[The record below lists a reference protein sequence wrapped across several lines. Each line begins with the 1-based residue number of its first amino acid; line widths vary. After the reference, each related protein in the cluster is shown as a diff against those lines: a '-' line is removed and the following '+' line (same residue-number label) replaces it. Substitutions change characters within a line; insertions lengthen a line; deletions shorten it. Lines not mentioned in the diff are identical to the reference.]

1 MPIKKLLPQLFS
13 VMAPPYVQRFMPIK
27 KLLPQLCL
35 LLAAAFAVAGGQDKK
50 VPTAPKAKILTKKAV
65 PVAKE
70 ASKTDRMKALIAAA
84 KKQTTRKRAM
94 PKATGAMEAAQWR
107 ALAWRSDDGKIR
119 PDGMM
124 KARAQI
130 AEMNFRSRFSG
141 ESELW
146 VERGP
151 DNVPGRTRA
160 LVISPADRNVM
171 WTGAVGGGIWKTTD
185 GGANWTNLGDKI
197 ENLAICFMAID
208 PANPNILYAGTGEGY
223 FNGDAIQG
231 SGILKSV
238 DGGTTWNMIP
248 GTSQFAGVNRIAI
261 SPTDSNRILISVQY
275 GGLFRST
282 NGGTSFTKVQDSQV
296 GMMVTFHP
304 TDGNKAVATFL
315 DYSFSTGQWFH
326 RAMFS
331 TNGGANWTESAGLRF
346 NGFGSRIELAYAKSN
361 PDVIFANAAVDG
373 KIYRS
378 TDGGATFSVRTTSGS
393 VNSNWYN
400 NAIWVDPTNEN
411 VIVVSGTETFRSTNG
426 GTSLTQ
432 IGEGYIQTNTPHP
445 DNHSITADPGFDG
458 VNNRRVYICTDG
470 GVYRTDNIYSAS
482 KTTGWSWPSK
492 KVRTSQF
499 YGAAGDGATG
509 KIVGGTQDNGTHLL
523 TRASLDTDWIFGG
536 DGGWCAIDPT
546 DNNYQ
551 YGEYI
556 FLRIFRTTNGG
567 GNANYITSGL
577 GDAGNSA
584 NFIAPFV
591 LDPNNVNRMFAG
603 GASLWRSNN
612 LKAGTPTWTQIMSP
626 LTDYISA
633 VAVAPGNSEVVWVG
647 CNDGKVRKTSN
658 ALGTPTWTAIAG
670 LPNRYVGRIMI
681 DPTDSNKVTIGFGG
695 FEANN
700 LWQTTNGGTTWTSI
714 SGAGATALP
723 SAPIRG
729 IARHPD
735 NANVIY
741 VGTEVGI
748 LKTSNN
754 GASWSSVA
762 DGPVNVS
769 VDELT
774 YMANS
779 KTLLAAT
786 HGRGIWTLGP
796 IGVAVTGP
804 ASLESNTGGM
814 GTITIN
820 EPASSFGGQI
830 SLSSSSPAISVP
842 ATATISPRG
851 FNVQFP
857 IQANSVATTTPVTI
871 TATYGPNSGSVVVNV
886 VPGAIKTVTLS
897 PTSTFGGLADAT
909 GTVELKNPAPVGGAK
924 VTLSSS
930 NNAIALPRLTAV
942 TVAEG
947 ATTATFLVKVYSVST
962 STDVNITGSYAGS
975 SSTAKLRVLMP
986 KPARVGI
993 SPATAFGG
1001 DGSTMT
1007 GRVDLNAKAPAG
1019 SSITVNLTSA
1029 TVGSTL
1035 SFPATVTVPAGTN
1048 FATFPITHGIVT
1060 VRKTFGIKAD
1070 TATGNATGFAYIYP
1084 FQLSSVTVSP
1094 NSVVGGSGAVV
1105 TGTVTLVQNAP
1116 AGGLTVT
1123 LKSNTGSAVVPASV
1137 VIAAGTKTATFNIT
1151 HSKVAA
1157 DKIVTISAFYAG
1169 AGKAT
1174 TLTLKK

>member
-1 MPIKKLLPQLFS
+1 MPLRKL
-13 VMAPPYVQRFMPIK
+13 V
-27 KLLPQLCL
+27 PQLCL
-35 LLAAAFAVAGGQDKK
+35 LLAAAFAAAGDPVKK
-50 VPTAPKAKILTKKAV
+50 VPAPHKNKVLVKKAIAV
-65 PVAKE
+65 PQE

-84 KKQTTRKRAM
+84 KKQITRKRAL

-119 PDGMM
+119 PDGLA
-124 KARAQI
+124 KARAQM
-130 AEMNFRSRFSG
+130 AEMNFRSRFAG

-160 LVISPADRNVM
+160 LIVSPTDRNVM

-185 GGANWTNLGDKI
+185 GGVNWSNLGDKI
-197 ENLAICFMAID
+197 ENLAICSMAID
-208 PANPNILYAGTGEGY
+208 PANPSIMYAGTGEGY
-223 FNGDAIQG
+223 FNIDAIQG

-238 DGGTTWNMIP
+238 DGGTTWNMMP

-261 SPTDSNRILISVQY
+261 SPTDSNNILVSVQY

-282 NGGTSFTKVQDSQV
+282 NGGTSFTKVLNSQV
-296 GMMVTFHP
+296 GMMVAFHP
-304 TDGNKAVATFL
+304 TDGTKAVATFL
-315 DYSFSTGQWFH
+315 DYNFSTGQWFH

-331 TNGGANWTESAGLRF
+331 TNSGASWTESAGLTV

-361 PDVIFANAAVDG
+361 PSVVYANAAADG
-373 KIYRS
+373 RIYRS
-378 TDGGATFSVRTTSGS
+378 TDGGANFSVRTTSGS

-411 VIVVSGTETFRSTNG
+411 VVVVCGTQTFRSTNG
-426 GTSLTQ
+426 GTSLIQ
-432 IGEGYIQTNTPHP
+432 IGDGYIQTNTPHP

-470 GVYRTDNIYSAS
+470 GVYRTDNIYTAS
-482 KTTGWSWPSK
+482 KTAGWSWPTK

-523 TRASLDTDWIFGG
+523 TRDSLDTDWIFGG

-556 FLRIFRTTNGG
+556 YLRIFRTTDGG
-567 GNANYITSGL
+567 NNANYITSGL
-577 GDAGNSA
+577 VDAGNSA

-612 LKAGTPTWTQIMSP
+612 VKAGTPTWTQIMSP
-626 LTDYISA
+626 ITDYISA
-633 VAVAPGNSEVVWVG
+633 VAVAPGNSDVVWVG
-647 CNDGKVRKTSN
+647 CNDGKVRKTTN

-670 LPNRYVGRIMI
+670 LPERYVGRIMI
-681 DPTDSNKVTIGFGG
+681 DPTDNNKVTIGFGG

-735 NANVIY
+735 NADVIY

-796 IGVAVTGP
+796 IGVTVTGP
-804 ASLESNTGGM
+804 ASLESNAAGT

-820 EPASSFGGQI
+820 EPAGSFGGQI
-830 SLSSSSPAISVP
+830 ALSSSSTAISVP

-851 FNVQFP
+851 FTVQFP
-857 IQANSVATTTPVTI
+857 IQANQVSTTTPVTI
-871 TATYGPNSGSVVVNV
+871 TATYGPNTGSVVVNV

-897 PTSTFGGLADAT
+897 ATSTFGGLADVT
-909 GTVELKNPAPVGGAK
+909 GTVELKNPAPLGGAK
-924 VTLSSS
+924 VTLTSS
-930 NNAIALPRLTAV
+930 NNAIALPRVLSV

-947 ATTATFLVKVYSVST
+947 AKTATFLVKVYSVST
-962 STDVNITGSYAGS
+962 NTDVNITGSYAGS
-975 SSTAKLRVLMP
+975 SSTAKLKVLMP
-986 KPARVGI
+986 RPFRVGI
-993 SPATAFGG
+993 VPATAFGG

-1007 GRVDLNAKAPAG
+1007 GRVDMNTKAPAG

-1029 TVGSTL
+1029 TAGSTL
-1035 SFPATVTVPAGTN
+1035 TFPATVIIPAGTN
-1048 FATFPITHGIVT
+1048 TATFPITHGVVT
-1060 VRKTFGIKAD
+1060 ARKTFGIKAD
-1070 TATGNATGFAYIYP
+1070 TVTGNTTGFAYIYP
-1084 FQLSSVTVSP
+1084 FQLSSLTVSP
-1094 NSVVGGSGAVV
+1094 TSVVGGSGATV
-1105 TGTVTLVQNAP
+1105 TGTVKTVQAAP
-1116 AGGLTVT
+1116 AGGLVVT
-1123 LKSNTGSAVVPASV
+1123 LKSNTGSAVVPATV
-1137 VIAAGTKTATFNIT
+1137 TIPAGLKEATFNIT

-1157 DKIVTISAFYAG
+1157 DKVVTISAFYGG